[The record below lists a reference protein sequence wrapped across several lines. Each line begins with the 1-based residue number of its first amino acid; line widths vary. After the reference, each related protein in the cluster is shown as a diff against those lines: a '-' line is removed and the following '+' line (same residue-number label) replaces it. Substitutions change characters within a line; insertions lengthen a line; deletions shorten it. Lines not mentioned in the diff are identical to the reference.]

1 MRPFGEALAELRA
14 LGMRRA
20 TGSGDGFADN
30 FPVDALAFALKHGWS
45 GRRFP
50 GLIGWRSRRSP
61 GHAAKCTFLRSGLDW
76 PDNMHYS
83 ACALTNKSSRV
94 VHGR

>member
-30 FPVDALAFALKHGWS
+30 FPVDALPFALKARMERPAPLQG
-45 GRRFP
+45 
-50 GLIGWRSRRSP
+50 
-61 GHAAKCTFLRSGLDW
+61 
-76 PDNMHYS
+76 
-83 ACALTNKSSRV
+83 
-94 VHGR
+94 